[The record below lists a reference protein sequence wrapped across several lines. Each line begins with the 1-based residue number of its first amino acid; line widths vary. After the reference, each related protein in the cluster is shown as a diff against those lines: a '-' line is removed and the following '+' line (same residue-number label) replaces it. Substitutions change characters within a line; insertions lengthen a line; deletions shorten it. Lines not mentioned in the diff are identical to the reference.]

1 MRRALILIA
10 ALLAAAGLGALAAS
24 GFAGGEAGTEEIEI
38 DPDRELGAVAVQR
51 VADPGAAVIGLER
64 GKGSGGSEQLAF
76 FQTPEPLEIAAHSE
90 EGATLSCPKGYRAL
104 GGYYV
109 TGREGTFLGLTAP
122 EVAIPPGSGGSPDAP
137 PSKRNWVIAV
147 YNATDAPD
155 QVDFGVACLRKR
167 S

>member
-1 MRRALILIA
+1 MRRALILIS

-24 GFAGGEAGTEEIEI
+24 GFAGGEPGTEEIEI
-38 DPDRELGAVAVQR
+38 DAERELGALAVQR
-51 VADPGAAVIGLER
+51 VAAPAAAATGLAR
-64 GKGSGGSEQLAF
+64 GKGNDGSEQLTF

-90 EGATLSCPKGYRAL
+90 EGATLSCPKGYKAM

-122 EVAIPPGSGGSPDAP
+122 EVAMPPESGSPDAR

-167 S
+167 T